1 MKLKI
6 QPYYLFLFT
15 VGFMLFTIIG
25 TVSHEYG
32 HIIVAKCLGYETTLH
47 YGSASWDKNNGW
59 VAYRSISS
67 EYSYEIK
74 NNLSFQRKEEYER
87 IIKKLND
94 DSLIILI
101 GGPLQTIVTGL
112 VGLTIIIIR
121 RKTIRKNGLKLIDW
135 LSVFLSLFWLR
146 EVFNVTRSVALGILN
161 GTGSYFSGD
170 EANISTMLE
179 LPIGTFSIILGVLGL
194 IISLFV
200 VFKIVPYNKRLSF
213 ITGGLIGGISG
224 FVLWMNVI
232 GPKILP

>member
-6 QPYYLFLFT
+6 QPYYLFIFT
-15 VGFMLFTIIG
+15 IGFMLFTVIG

-47 YGSASWDKNNGW
+47 YGSANWDKNNGW
-59 VAYRSISS
+59 EEYRSISS
-67 EYSYEIK
+67 EYTYEIK
-74 NNLSFQRKEEYER
+74 NELPFQRKEEYEK

-94 DSLIILI
+94 DGLIILI
-101 GGPLQTIVTGL
+101 GGPLQTVVTGL
-112 VGLTIIIIR
+112 IGFITILFR
-121 RKTIRKNGLKLIDW
+121 RKSIQKNGLKLIDW

-146 EVFNVTRSVALGILN
+146 EVFNVTRSVVLGIIK
-161 GTGSYFSGD
+161 GTGSYFGGD
-170 EANISTMLE
+170 EAKISTMLD

-200 VFKIVPYNKRLSF
+200 IFKIIPYNKRLTF
-213 ITGGLIGGISG
+213 IVGGLIGGISG
-224 FVLWMNVI
+224 FVLWMDII